1 MTFTGIP
8 NFAPEILQRV
18 RLDDP
23 MKAKHMRRALESLA
37 EEGVTQVFKPQLG
50 ANWIVGVVGRL
61 QLEVLAA
68 RIESE
73 YEIKVG
79 FENAPFETARWVT
92 AEDATEMKRFV
103 DAHRGNMADDRDAR
117 RSSLPRAIGNSDT
130 PLRNGPRSNSRP
142 HVNAPQRLLKR
153 KRLRRLPSPMFRQ
166 CGQAPGLQR

>member
-1 MTFTGIP
+1 MRISDWSSDVCSSDLFFAQDRELVDEAVAGDIIGIPNHGTIRVGDTLTEGEDMTFTGIP

-37 EEGVTQVFKPQLG
+37 EEGVTQVFKPQIG
-50 ANWIVGVVGRL
+50 ANWIVGVVGQL

-79 FENAPFETARWVT
+79 FEAAPFEKDRQ
-92 AEDATEMKRFV
+92 
-103 DAHRGNMADDRDAR
+103 RG
-117 RSSLPRAIGNSDT
+117 
-130 PLRNGPRSNSRP
+130 
-142 HVNAPQRLLKR
+142 V
-153 KRLRRLPSPMFRQ
+153 
-166 CGQAPGLQR
+166 